1 MQIVAQH
8 QITDPN
14 GFFAAIP
21 SVAQNTPPGVHLLI
35 GAPSTDRTTAIC
47 LWQADS
53 LESLREYLDVVETE
67 GLNLL
72 EDHLNVVSEGLC
84 TTSYFVVDESVAVG
98 LPHAAQPA

>member
-8 QITDPN
+8 QVKDPE

-35 GAPSTDRTTAIC
+35 GAPSTDKTTAVC

-53 LESLREYLDVVETE
+53 LDSLRGYLDAA
-67 GLNLL
+67 
-72 EDHLNVVSEGLC
+72 SEAVC
-84 TTSYFVVDESVAVG
+84 DTSYFVVDESVAIG
-98 LPHAAQPA
+98 LPHAAQPV